1 VGNVST
7 PRLEYAEC
15 FYRLKTIAMPHN
27 ANSPMR
33 ILVVDDGPELPKAI
47 RLMLTVSGGY
57 KIDIAAEGESAL
69 TQFDAGQYDVV
80 ITDYKMPWMDGLQ
93 LAAAIKERSPRQP
106 VILIT
111 AYTESLAEQDWQSRV
126 DFLLQKPFSL
136 EELHRAL
143 ARVLENSRTA

>member
-1 VGNVST
+1 MPDANTST
-7 PRLEYAEC
+7 SQ
-15 FYRLKTIAMPHN
+15 FKHV
-27 ANSPMR
+27 
-33 ILVVDDGPELPKAI
+33 LVVDDGPELPKAI

-69 TQFDAGQYDVV
+69 TKFDAGHYDVV

-106 VILIT
+106 IILIT
-111 AYTESLAEQDWQSRV
+111 AYPESIPSQDWQSKA

-136 EELHRAL
+136 EELRA
-143 ARVLENSRTA
+143 AMAKVLGKSRTG